1 MHILVVDD
9 EPTVCSLIREVL
21 ETEHHTV
28 KTVHSGGDALA
39 LGSREPFDLVLCDV
53 RLGEVDGFTV
63 LQEFRERLQ
72 PDAEVVLMTGFASLE
87 AALNAVKLGANDYI
101 CKPFSVNDLS
111 RVASEAEERI
121 RLKRQPPPT
130 VHEATAFADRF
141 AIIGRCPAMIDVFKV
156 IGRVAPTDLPVLIA
170 GESGTGKELIA
181 RAIHNNSA
189 RASKPFVAVNCGA
202 LTETLLETELFGH
215 VKGAFTGA
223 ATTRRGLFE
232 EAEGGTLLLD
242 EVTETSPGFQVRLL
256 RVLQESEIRR
266 VGSND
271 SVAVDVRILA
281 TTNQD
286 MEKLVT
292 GGTFRKD
299 LMYRLNVVS
308 ILLPPL
314 RERGADLEM
323 MIDTFLARYS
333 PPNHPAVRLTPDSRA
348 ALLAWH
354 YPGNVRELR
363 HTIQR
368 LVALANGGIIRLED
382 LPTKFCSTRSN
393 QTAPAETPMPLPREL
408 LNFDI
413 GERPPSFDEVE
424 KRYVEFM
431 IGYTHGNKKRAAEL
445 MGIDRKTLGRM
456 VERHG
461 LTERVLES

>member
-1 MHILVVDD
+1 MRILVVDD
-9 EPTVCSLIREVL
+9 EPTVCLLIREVL
-21 ETEHHTV
+21 ENENHVVTTV
-28 KTVHSGGDALA
+28 QSGDAA
-39 LGSREPFDLVLCDV
+39 LELGAKESFDLVLCDV

-63 LQEFRERLQ
+63 LQAFRERLQ
-72 PDAEVVLMTGFASLE
+72 PDAEIVLMTGFASLE

-101 CKPFSVNDLS
+101 CKPFSVNDLC

-130 VHEATAFADRF
+130 IREATAFADRY
-141 AIIGRCPAMIDVFKV
+141 AIIGRCPAMIDVFKT

-181 RAIHNNSA
+181 RAIHNNSP
-189 RASKPFVAVNCGA
+189 RANKPFVAVNCGA

-215 VKGAFTGA
+215 IKGAFTGA

-266 VGSND
+266 VGSNE
-271 SVAVDVRILA
+271 SIAVDVRILA

-286 MEKLVT
+286 MEKLVA

-308 ILLPPL
+308 IHLPPL
-314 RERGADLEM
+314 RERGADLEL

-333 PPNHPAVRLTPDSRA
+333 PPNLPAVRLAPEARA
-348 ALLAWH
+348 AMLTWH

-368 LVALANGGIIRLED
+368 LVALANGGIIRFED
-382 LPTKFCSTRSN
+382 LPAKFCATRP
-393 QTAPAETPMPLPREL
+393 TPETPPDTPSITVS
-408 LNFDI
+408 DI
-413 GERPPSFDEVE
+413 IQFRNGENGGRPPTFDEIE
-424 KRYVEFM
+424 KRYVEYM

-445 MGIDRKTLGRM
+445 MGIDRKTLARM

-461 LTERVLES
+461 IAE